1 MVGHIFFS
9 PAEIDDTHG
18 RLNGMGLTPMAV
30 LPERQ
35 RQGIG
40 T

>member
-1 MVGHIFFS
+1 
-9 PAEIDDTHG
+9 
-18 RLNGMGLTPMAV
+18 MGLAPMAV

-40 T
+40 SALARAGLAAAGSWI